1 MFRVSHEIQLRPCPA
16 GRFST
21 DIAFSSLIEY
31 RMLSGEEKRRNEAAA
46 KAARAKPKPKAA
58 AAAAG
63 AKPKLSAEEQL
74 EQNKALFHAAT
85 LGDMGKLEAAIA
97 AGAEVSWHN
106 PDMVSEL
113 SELE

>member
-1 MFRVSHEIQLRPCPA
+1 
-16 GRFST
+16 
-21 DIAFSSLIEY
+21 
-31 RMLSGEEKRRNEAAA
+31 MLSGEEKRRNEAAA

-74 EQNKALFHAAT
+74 EQNEALYDAAWRS
-85 LGDMGKLEAAIA
+85 GEMGKLEAAIA